1 MSCTSTIIILMHGTT
16 CVYTGAIP
24 AFVNKWEPNPGMN
37 WAPLMGMNNGEG
49 GPCMLTYW
57 SFRDTCPS
65 ISAVHHIKGEETQHT
80 TLVHNGRC
88 QFTTGQHQMPKIYSA
103 VTGVCHQGVDTST
116 VGFFD
121 EWMEEY
127 FAIYLAYA
135 NGVTQKSSQ
144 YIVIIYLLHSLVTW
158 TTCMQLV
165 GFQLHKGSLQQYTI
179 TDGQKDRIE
188 SCSTQ

>member
-1 MSCTSTIIILMHGTT
+1 MGTKPR
-16 CVYTGAIP
+16 YEFQPG
-24 AFVNKWEPNPGMN
+24 KWE
-37 WAPLMGMNNGEG
+37 WTMGRG
-49 GPCMLTYW
+49 GPCMLTYR

-88 QFTTGQHQMPKIYSA
+88 QFTTGQYQMLKIYSV

-144 YIVIIYLLHSLVTW
+144 YVVLIYIYFTVWLPGQRACNWLGSNYTKVLYNNI
-158 TTCMQLV
+158 QL
-165 GFQLHKGSLQQYTI
+165 QKDRRTE
-179 TDGQKDRIE
+179 GQKDRIE
-188 SCSTQ
+188 SCPTP